1 MSNSEAFCR
10 IVRIKPAESNLS
22 LITGV
27 NCLAD
32 QGCNTRHYVTCG
44 KRCYKLTT
52 ESAKE
57 EEELQLDQEEA
68 DTRLLLHARHATK
81 EPFNAIVIS
90 SEDTDVRIL
99 CLAFSNDVKVP
110 LFHRC
115 VSQQMARYID
125 IGKIASAIGLQVCK
139 ALLGLHA
146 FTGCDS
152 VSSFAGIGK
161 VKPLK
166 ILRKNDEF
174 QEVFGRLGEEWSLTE
189 ELFGKLEAFVCALYG
204 AKKGT
209 SDVNELRYALFC
221 ACNQCLIQIS
231 TRASR

>member
-1 MSNSEAFCR
+1 MKEISSHLKTFQAARRLSNSEAFCR

-32 QGCNTRHYVTCG
+32 QRLQHKTLYVTCG

-68 DTRLLLHARHATK
+68 DTRLLLHARHAAK

-115 VSQQMARYID
+115 VSQ
-125 IGKIASAIGLQVCK
+125 
-139 ALLGLHA
+139 
-146 FTGCDS
+146 
-152 VSSFAGIGK
+152 
-161 VKPLK
+161 
-166 ILRKNDEF
+166 
-174 QEVFGRLGEEWSLTE
+174 
-189 ELFGKLEAFVCALYG
+189 
-204 AKKGT
+204 
-209 SDVNELRYALFC
+209 
-221 ACNQCLIQIS
+221 
-231 TRASR
+231 

>member
-1 MSNSEAFCR
+1 MPIKAATQDTLCYTWEA
-10 IVRIKPAESNLS
+10 
-22 LITGV
+22 
-27 NCLAD
+27 
-32 QGCNTRHYVTCG
+32 
-44 KRCYKLTT
+44 CYKLTT

-68 DTRLLLHARHATK
+68 DTHLLLHARHATK

-99 CLAFSNDVKVP
+99 RLAFSNDVKVP

-166 ILRKNDEF
+166 ILRKRTMNSRKCLQD
-174 QEVFGRLGEEWSLTE
+174 
-189 ELFGKLEAFVCALYG
+189 LERG
-204 AKKGT
+204 G
-209 SDVNELRYALFC
+209 
-221 ACNQCLIQIS
+221 Q
-231 TRASR
+231 